1 MKTKDSP
8 VQIIR
13 QGTKVTIELASTG
26 SVLAVCA
33 IGDDETLEKI
43 ADLLSSKR
51 LPADAMRLRKM
62 AQDARKEQRVNGL

>member
-1 MKTKDSP
+1 MSKDSP

-13 QGTKVTIELASTG
+13 QGTKVTIEMASTG
-26 SVLAVCA
+26 AVLAVCA
-33 IGDDETLEKI
+33 IGDDETFEKI
-43 ADLLSSKR
+43 ADLLSSKK